1 MWCTWK
7 KEVVDSYVSKNWE
20 CLPIET
26 ITHLCGPSSNH
37 LKQVQVDSRNVIE
50 SLEDMSHAVNT
61 VPLKVF
67 ELQEKIN
74 VLNNKVDHVHQKMNR
89 IEDLLCIIIKK
100 QNDEDSQKKQ
110 PTTTKKREVSYY
122 IYLLNYT

>member
-1 MWCTWK
+1 MWCKWK

-100 QNDEDSQKKQ
+100 QNDEDSKKTTNNNQKKE
-110 PTTTKKREVSYY
+110 K
-122 IYLLNYT
+122 